1 MRLFSLFVKVTTAIG
16 GSVGVA
22 TFLVMLSGAT
32 TFHATTLHAKENTR
46 LVLTGSS
53 TVAPL
58 ALEMAK
64 RFEKSHPGVRIDVQT
79 GGSSRGVAD
88 ARAGRADIGMASRS
102 LKQSE
107 SDLFS
112 YTIALDGITIIL
124 NKDNPVKTLSN
135 DQIRNIYTGNIKNW
149 NQVGGR
155 DTRITVV
162 NKAEGRS
169 TLELFLHHLALKNSD
184 IKASVVIGDNQQGI
198 KTVSG
203 NPGAIGYV
211 SVGAAEF
218 EADYGTPIKLL
229 PMGGVDATVETIK
242 HRRFPL
248 SRPLN
253 FITKQKPHGMIE
265 KFILFAQSTVVNDL
279 IEEQYFVSLAVP
291 LK

>member
-1 MRLFSLFVKVTTAIG
+1 
-16 GSVGVA
+16 
-22 TFLVMLSGAT
+22 MLSKSL
-32 TFHATTLHAKENTR
+32 TLLLTLYIVFAGTAVVHAKGNTR

-79 GGSSRGVAD
+79 GGSSRGVVD
-88 ARAGRADIGMASRS
+88 ARTGRADIGMASRS
-102 LKQSE
+102 LNQSE

-112 YTIALDGITIIL
+112 HTIAFDGISIIL
-124 NKDNPVKTLSN
+124 NKSNPINSLSN
-135 DQIRNIYTGNIKNW
+135 VQIQNIYTGKIRNW
-149 NQVGGR
+149 YQVGGPKMP
-155 DTRITVV
+155 ITVV

-169 TLELFLHHLALKNSD
+169 TLELFLHHFGLKNSN
-184 IKASVVIGDNQQGI
+184 IKASVIIGDNQQGI

-218 EADYGTPIKLL
+218 EEGYGTPIKLL
-229 PMGGVDATVETIK
+229 PMSS
-242 HRRFPL
+242 PL

-253 FITKQKPHGMIE
+253 LITKQAPDGLAKQ
-265 KFILFAQSTVVNDL
+265 FILFAQSSEVNDL
-279 IEEQYFVSLAVP
+279 IEEQYFVSLAAP
-291 LK
+291 SK

>member
-1 MRLFSLFVKVTTAIG
+1 MKLFSVFYKV
-16 GSVGVA
+16 
-22 TFLVMLSGAT
+22 LVPTLLMMLSAVP
-32 TFHATTLHAKENTR
+32 AVNAKENSR

-64 RFEKSHPGVRIDVQT
+64 RFEKAHPGVRIDVQT

-112 YTIALDGITIIL
+112 HTIALDGISIIL
-124 NKDNPVKTLSN
+124 NENNPITSLSN
-135 DQIRNIYTGNIKNW
+135 EQIRNIYTGKIKNW
-149 NQVGGR
+149 LTLGGA
-155 DTRITVV
+155 DVPITVV

-169 TLELFLHHLALKNSD
+169 TLELFLHHLTLKNSE
-184 IKASVVIGDNQQGI
+184 IKASVIIGDNQQGI

-203 NPGAIGYV
+203 NAGAIGYV
-211 SVGAAEF
+211 SIGAAEF
-218 EADYGTPIKLL
+218 EAEYGTPIKLL
-229 PMGGVDATVETIK
+229 PMGGVEASVEEIK
-242 HRRFPL
+242 RRRFPL

-253 FITKQKPHGMIE
+253 FITKQIPHGLVE
-265 KFILFAQSTVVNDL
+265 QFILFAQSTVVNDL
-279 IEEQYFVSLAVP
+279 IEEQFFVSLAAP
-291 LK
+291 KK

>member
-1 MRLFSLFVKVTTAIG
+1 MNSKVLVTA
-16 GSVGVA
+16 
-22 TFLVMLSGAT
+22 FLVMLSGIT
-32 TFHATTLHAKENTR
+32 IVSAKETSR

-64 RFEKSHPGVRIDVQT
+64 RFENSHPGVRIDVQT

-112 YTIALDGITIIL
+112 HTIALDGITIIL
-124 NKDNPVKTLSN
+124 HKNNAITSLS
-135 DQIRNIYTGNIKNW
+135 DEQIRAIYTGKIRNW
-149 NQVGGR
+149 SQVGGA
-155 DTRITVV
+155 DAPISVV

-184 IKASVVIGDNQQGI
+184 IKASVIIGDNQQGI

-218 EADYGTPIKLL
+218 EAEYGTPIKLL
-229 PMGGVDATVETIK
+229 PMGGVKATVEEIK
-242 HRRFPL
+242 QRRFPL

-253 FITKQKPHGMIE
+253 FITKRKPHGLVE
-265 KFILFAQSTVVNDL
+265 QFILFAQSSVVNDL

-291 LK
+291 SE

>member
-1 MRLFSLFVKVTTAIG
+1 MKPSSIFSKVL
-16 GSVGVA
+16 VA
-22 TFLVMLSGAT
+22 TILVMLSVMPVV
-32 TFHATTLHAKENTR
+32 HAKENSR

-112 YTIALDGITIIL
+112 HTIALDGITIIL
-124 NKDNPVKTLSN
+124 NKNNPIKTLSN
-135 DQIRNIYTGNIKNW
+135 VQIRNIYTGKIKNW
-149 NQVGGR
+149 LSLGGAN
-155 DTRITVV
+155 TPITVV

-169 TLELFLHHLALKNSD
+169 TLELFLHHLMLKNSD
-184 IKASVVIGDNQQGI
+184 IKASVIIGDNQQGI

-203 NPGAIGYV
+203 NSGAIGYV
-211 SVGAAEF
+211 SVGAAVY
-218 EADYGTPIKLL
+218 EAEYGTPIKLL
-229 PMGGVDATVETIK
+229 PMGGVEANVEEIK
-242 HRRFPL
+242 RRRFPL

-253 FITKQKPHGMIE
+253 FITKQEPKGLVE
-265 KFILFAQSTVVNDL
+265 QFILFAQSTVVNDL
-279 IEEQYFVSLAVP
+279 IEEQFFVSLAKP
-291 LK
+291 EK

>member
-1 MRLFSLFVKVTTAIG
+1 MFAKVGVGVIVIVTT
-16 GSVGVA
+16 
-22 TFLVMLSGAT
+22 FLMVLSGQSA
-32 TFHATTLHAKENTR
+32 LHAKENTK

-64 RFEKSHPGVRIDVQT
+64 RFEKTHPGVRIDVQT

-112 YTIALDGITIIL
+112 HTIAFDGITIIL
-124 NKDNPVKTLSN
+124 NKKNPIKTLSKN
-135 DQIRNIYTGNIKNW
+135 QIRDIYTGKIKNW
-149 NQVGGR
+149 NLVGGR
-155 DTRITVV
+155 DSRITVV

-169 TLELFLHHLALKNSD
+169 TLELFLQYLELKNSD
-184 IKASVVIGDNQQGI
+184 IKASVIIGDNQQGI

-203 NPGAIGYV
+203 NPGSIGYV

-218 EADYGTPIKLL
+218 EADYGTAIKLL
-229 PMGGVDATVETIK
+229 PMGSVDA
-242 HRRFPL
+242 PL

-253 FITKQKPHGMIE
+253 FITKQEPEGIIKQ
-265 KFILFAQSTVVNDL
+265 FILFAQSTVVNDL
-279 IEEQYFVSLAVP
+279 IEEQYFVSLAEP
-291 LK
+291 SK

>member
-1 MRLFSLFVKVTTAIG
+1 MRLFSLFTKVTAAVG
-16 GSVGVA
+16 GSVGIT
-22 TFLVMLSGAT
+22 TFLIMLSGAS
-32 TFHATTLHAKENTR
+32 TLHAKENTR

-64 RFEKSHPGVRIDVQT
+64 RFEKTHPGVRIDVQT

-88 ARAGRADIGMASRS
+88 ARAGRADIGMASRA

-107 SDLFS
+107 SDLLS

-124 NKDNPVKTLSN
+124 NKGNPIKTLSN
-135 DQIRNIYTGNIKNW
+135 DQLRDIYTGKTKNW

-184 IKASVVIGDNQQGI
+184 IKASVIIGDNQQGI

-218 EADYGTPIKLL
+218 EAGYGTSIKLL
-229 PMGGVDATVETIK
+229 PMGGVDATVEAIK
-242 HRRFPL
+242 LRRFPL

-253 FITKQKPHGMIE
+253 FITKQKPQGMIE
-265 KFILFAQSTVVNDL
+265 KFILFAQSTLVNDL